1 MKEITKKIRSLCKRR
16 GFVFP
21 SSEIYGGFSSSYDF
35 GPLGVQLKRNI
46 KEYWWKEIVQ
56 KNKDVVGL
64 DASILMNSDVWKAS
78 GHLDSG
84 FADELVECKD
94 CHQRFKEEE
103 VEEECPECGGE
114 LTDPQQFNLM
124 MKTLV
129 GPSEEK
135 ADTSYLRPETC
146 QGIFVNFKNVLNTTR
161 KKLPFGIAQ
170 IGKSFRNEIS
180 PGNYFFRTR
189 EFEQMEMQWFCSP
202 HHDKKPE
209 DWFDYWKE
217 QRLNWYLDLGIK
229 EDNLR
234 AHEIPE
240 EERAHYAQR
249 QVDIEYKFPFG
260 WGEIEGIHNR
270 GDWDTSTHTKHS
282 EDDLKY
288 YDEER
293 DEKYFPNVI
302 ETSVGVERSMLAF
315 LTEAYQEAK
324 GGRADQSNKEE
335 EVVLQLPKR
344 LAPVKVA
351 VFPLVKKEDDLVKKT
366 KEVFD
371 ELKQEIH
378 CQYDERGSIGKRYR
392 RADEIGVLYAVT
404 VDFDTLEDDTVTIR
418 DRDSMDQIRVPI
430 EDLKATL
437 KKLIKDEVKFKE
449 AGEEV

>member
-1 MKEITKKIRSLCKRR
+1 MNETMKKIRSLCKRR

-46 KEYWWKEIVQ
+46 KDYWWQEMVQ

-64 DASILMNSDVWKAS
+64 DASILMNPDVWKAS

-94 CHQRFKEEE
+94 CHRRFKEDEIE
-103 VEEECPECGGE
+103 DECPECGGE
-114 LTDPQQFNLM
+114 LTEPQQFNLM

-146 QGIFVNFKNVLNTTR
+146 QGIFVNFKNVLNSTR
-161 KKLPFGIAQ
+161 EKLPFGIAQ

-202 HHDKKPE
+202 YHDKKPE
-209 DWFDYWKE
+209 EWFDYWKE
-217 QRLNWYLDLGIK
+217 QRMNWYLSLGIK
-229 EDNLR
+229 EENLR

-270 GDWDTSTHTKHS
+270 GDWDTSTHTEHS

-335 EVVLQLPKR
+335 EVVMQLPKE
-344 LAPVKVA
+344 LAPVKVS
-351 VFPLVKKEDDLVKKT
+351 VFPLVRKEDDLIEKS
-366 KEVFD
+366 EEIFD
-371 ELKQEIH
+371 ELKQEFH

-418 DRDSMDQIRVPI
+418 DRDSMDQIRVPVKELKQTLVDLI
-430 EDLKATL
+430 EN
-437 KKLIKDEVKFKE
+437 KKEFEE
-449 AGEEV
+449 AGEKV